1 MTTRIDPQIEG
12 MFTIEVDEMCWNDL
26 NNAHDD
32 WPGADR
38 VRNLR
43 LQVSAQGQSGHYQ
56 GTALRR

>member
-1 MTTRIDPQIEG
+1 
-12 MFTIEVDEMCWNDL
+12 MFAIGVDEVSWDDL
-26 NNAHDD
+26 NNAHYD